1 MDTIN
6 KNSREYLETVV
17 TERANHSSAEDVRTT
32 CSFARAE
39 RLLGREYHGRFLIEL
54 LQNAADAWR
63 SDPRSRDGRSRLAV
77 LVGKGPALLVAN
89 QGVLMTPAV
98 VIDSLGHIGASTKA
112 EGEAIGHKGI
122 GFKSVLEITMAPEIY
137 SGLQQ
142 PEPVLSVS
150 FDAQRAERM
159 ILTASPQWN
168 YWLSAIQGLDASD
181 PFTAIPVLRFPE
193 WQEAMPAEVTDLKR
207 KGYDTVIRLP
217 FSPSSANR
225 LGLSSDDF
233 INAIRGAC
241 EDVTDQILLLLGC
254 FSEVRIEDRLASSE
268 VLIAPKWATPFSYT
282 PRSDTREDVS
292 ILRNGKISSRWR
304 LFRRTLSVSGD
315 LAGEIAVGLR
325 YDLSDAQAR
334 TVLPAIE
341 TGPSAPFHLFFP
353 TRIPSGLPFL
363 VHGYFQVDASR
374 TGFYRGSTSE
384 NRAILD
390 ALATLVTDV
399 VDDTAIDPDIDQAT
413 LVNQIAACDE
423 PEEPLAQ
430 SFRAKVLELLDNQTW
445 LPVGADA
452 AGVRRA
458 SPSGIFAV
466 DPRLAPAVA
475 KVFSPEYVAARV
487 KLAMP
492 EPDLSDRALELIRS
506 RQLNALD
513 LWNTLHALCRP
524 GDMDI
529 WGHADADDGFLALL
543 DLLDALRAED
553 RAAVKRLTDGLRGE
567 PAARLVPVPDTTGGR
582 TLLPVPDPSPGRRG
596 RLVMARVR
604 ATGGVPLAPPK
615 ALDVS
620 FLQEGLLNEA
630 DIDRANPLGVRPFT
644 VDNLVDRLHGIGQ
657 SNADPEVLLR
667 FLWRLLSREAK
678 SAFGTERAAERASVF
693 DPSAWFWCRPG
704 RAQEDDAAGDRR
716 QQRERY
722 LTEVLLPSRQEG
734 VWKPAGSLAF
744 GADWAEWLQT
754 AGADSASAGV
764 IKQRVAAYQALEAI
778 SPGPEALLAPPEIVL
793 AQLDGEL
800 SDSALDS
807 KSTNHTDGPSRNTRC
822 HAFLLR
828 LGVWEVPP
836 IEAFSDLTTANRE
849 PFPWTNGAPDRQQS
863 AIAAAG
869 GWTFGLNGWRG
880 SRHHNVYLAE
890 DYRFAWPLDEAAK
903 KDAAALARGLQ
914 LGIRLYQDRLAATV
928 FCHGCKDSGTG
939 HSTWRYSGSS
949 DGYPSQLALQLRD
962 DAWLSCKVDGIETED
977 LWPPKQAWWRDRPL
991 VSAGLRQSPWRLL
1004 PLSDPTTG
1012 MTEDLRRLAGTNTME
1027 GADLSV
1033 IGSLLARLR
1042 EDYEAEKLAIDPAT
1056 SASARQAFVGLHRLA
1071 YERCA
1076 DIAVAEAKGID
1087 KMLAK
1092 VGVLCELG
1100 DQLVFRQPSEA
1111 RHDDGRFSTYVRHF
1125 AGKVPFIVLP
1135 RDQDARASRLGIDPL
1150 QVSVTREGDDDGID
1164 VTDQVHSMLADR
1176 IHEFLAIVV
1185 HHSLGTQTLE
1195 PDSERFK
1202 ERARRLQAVTVRYVP
1217 DLVVGASIEG
1227 SEYAVR
1233 LGEGSNQ
1240 DIYLEDATT
1249 TKPVL
1254 YHDLGGDGWQDRLRR
1269 KLAPYIARI
1278 LENPAYT
1285 HTIALFLQAD
1295 GDAEREE
1302 FLLELGI
1309 SGDEVDAIAARIG
1322 AVSEADKALRL
1333 RWYRALL
1340 ATLGRP
1346 VLGELPLDAAE
1357 LQGALAAAGLP
1368 DPVAQAMVEAGGGEA
1383 VRRNAGEGS
1392 PLRLLHDQAVNL
1404 LRLHTEL
1411 EREGDDGLELT
1422 IAKRKFARWLD
1433 AHGRRVAVVLSTR
1446 VAAETAKDA
1455 PLRLAVPEALRFA
1468 IDPPLEDLLDPV
1480 VVLLKSHGLAVQVEA
1495 LFRDPPTELARIG
1508 EFESA
1513 AVLDEQVQQ
1522 LFNKEEHERVLSE
1535 RATKWQRL
1543 IRRLAILSR
1552 MGPAETRARVRT
1564 IADGIDASLTGGYAA
1579 PSHLIAPVDAI
1590 FIEHE
1595 ALKKW
1600 LIEQLVDSVLVEI
1613 PTREDLLERAAKL
1626 GIDVD
1631 KLPVLERALDA
1642 PRRDQA
1648 QKTRMRAQE
1657 LRKKGIA
1664 PRTPEGLS
1672 APPSHPTPSATD
1684 RKPIAAV
1691 KVEARYD
1698 RRKRELGDEG
1708 EQWALASVIRSLL
1721 DLDAEARGR
1730 AIGDICQLLN
1740 RFKGTPVDAAL
1751 GHAERARLQDL
1762 EEDELIEE
1770 LAGLLHLSRHSDAF
1784 GFDLVGWLPVTEG
1797 AEPTAVCLEVKSVG
1811 GNGFILSAS
1820 EWARAEWLH
1829 NDGEGDRYAV
1839 LAVRRGKGAGTP
1851 IAMDLLID
1859 PVRLYETNQLRRDA
1873 DGYKIAYG
1881 TLTTSS
1887 LGSSEPDALRAS
1899 TATAT

>member
-6 KNSREYLETVV
+6 KNSRKYLETVV
-17 TERANHSSAEDVRTT
+17 AERAEHRSAEDVRTT

-54 LQNAADAWR
+54 LQNAADAWK

-77 LVGKGPALLVAN
+77 LVAKGPALLVAN
-89 QGVLMTPAV
+89 QGTPMTPAV
-98 VIDSLGHIGASTKA
+98 VIDSLGHIGASTKI

-122 GFKSVLEITMAPEIY
+122 GFKSVLEITTKPEIY

-142 PEPVLSVS
+142 PDPALSVS

-159 ILTASPQWN
+159 IQTASPHWN
-168 YWLSAIQGLDASD
+168 HWLSAIEGLDASD

-193 WQEAMPAEVTDLKR
+193 WQEAIPADVTALQG

-217 FSPSSANR
+217 FSPASANR
-225 LGLSSDDF
+225 LGLSEDAF
-233 INAIRGAC
+233 LTTVRGAC

-254 FSEVRIEDRLASSE
+254 FSEVTIEDQLASSE
-268 VLIAPKWATPFSYT
+268 VLITPKWKADFSAMRT
-282 PRSDTREDVS
+282 THTREDVS
-292 ILRNGKISSRWR
+292 ILRNGEVSSRWR

-315 LAGEIAVGLR
+315 LAGEVAVGLR
-325 YDLSDAQAR
+325 YDLSEAAAR
-334 TVLPAIE
+334 TVLPAID

-353 TRIPSGLPFL
+353 TSIPSGLPFL
-363 VHGYFQVDASR
+363 VHGYFKVDAAR
-374 TGFYRGSTSE
+374 TGFYRGSVSE
-384 NRAILD
+384 NWAILD
-390 ALATLVTDV
+390 TLATLVTDV
-399 VDDTAIDPDIDQAT
+399 VCDTANDPDIDQAT
-413 LVNQIAACDE
+413 LVNEIAACDVS
-423 PEEPLAQ
+423 EEPLAQ
-430 SFRAKVLELLDNQTW
+430 RFRTKVLKLLDSQTW

-458 SPSGIFAV
+458 SPSGVFAV
-466 DPRLAPAVA
+466 DPRVARAVA

-492 EPDLSDRALELIRS
+492 EPDLSDRALQLIRS
-506 RQLNALD
+506 RQLNAID
-513 LWNTLHALCRP
+513 LWDTLHALCRP
-524 GDMDI
+524 GDVDI
-529 WGHADADDGFLALL
+529 WGHADSDDGFLALL

-553 RAAVKRLTDGLRGE
+553 RAAAERLTDRLRGD
-567 PAARLVPVPDTTGGR
+567 PAARLVPVPDTTGRR
-582 TLLPVPDPSPGRRG
+582 TLLPVPDPTPGRRG

-604 ATGGVPLAPPK
+604 ATGGAPLVPPG

-620 FLQEGLLNEA
+620 FIQEGLLKEA
-630 DIDRANPLGVRPFT
+630 DIDRAKPLGVRPFT
-644 VDNLVDRLHGIGQ
+644 VDNIVDRLHGIGQ
-657 SNADPEVLLR
+657 SNADPDVLLR

-678 SAFGTERAAERASVF
+678 SAFGIEKAARWASSVF
-693 DPSAWFWCRPG
+693 DPNAWFWCRPSS
-704 RAQEDDAAGDRR
+704 AQEDDAARDR
-716 QQRERY
+716 QQRERF
-722 LTEVLLPSRQEG
+722 LTEVLLPSRQKGE
-734 VWKPAGSLAF
+734 WKPAGSLAF
-744 GADWAEWLQT
+744 GADWAKWLQT
-754 AGADSASAGV
+754 VGADSASAGV
-764 IKQRVAAYQALEAI
+764 IKQRVAAYEALEAI

-793 AQLDGEL
+793 AQLDGES

-807 KSTNHTDGPSRNTRC
+807 EPTNHTDDPSLNTMC

-849 PFPWTNGAPDRQQS
+849 PFPWTNGAAELQQA
-863 AIAAAG
+863 AIKAAG

-903 KDAAALARGLQ
+903 KNAAALARGLQ
-914 LGIRLYQDRLAATV
+914 LGIDLYQKRLAATV

-939 HSTWRYSGSS
+939 HSTWRYSDSS
-949 DGYPSQLALQLRD
+949 DGYPSQLALQLRH
-962 DAWLSCKVDGIETED
+962 DAWLSCKVDGIETANLRSPVE
-977 LWPPKQAWWRDRPL
+977 AWWRDRPL

-1012 MTEDLRRLAGTNTME
+1012 MTDDLRRLARINTME

-1033 IGSLLARLR
+1033 IRSLLSGLR
-1042 EDYEAEKLAIDPAT
+1042 ENYERGILPINPAT

-1076 DIAVAEAKGID
+1076 NIAVVDEKGVTE
-1087 KMLAK
+1087 MLTD
-1092 VGVLCELG
+1092 VGLLCELG

-1111 RHDDGRFSTYVRHF
+1111 RHDDGKFSTYIRHF

-1135 RDQDARASRLGIDPL
+1135 RDQGPRASRLGIDPL
-1150 QVSVTREGDDDGID
+1150 QISVTRQGDDDGTD
-1164 VTDQVHSMLADR
+1164 VSDQVHSMLADR

-1195 PDSERFK
+1195 TESEQFR

-1217 DLVVGASIEG
+1217 DLVVRVSIDGGEHA
-1227 SEYAVR
+1227 ET
-1233 LGEGSNQ
+1233 LGENSYQ
-1240 DIYLEDATT
+1240 DVFLEGPTST
-1249 TKPVL
+1249 EPVL
-1254 YHDLGGDGWQDRLRR
+1254 YHDLGGEGWQDQLRR
-1269 KLAPYIARI
+1269 KLAPHIARI

-1302 FLLELGI
+1302 FLRELGI
-1309 SGDEVDAIAARIG
+1309 SGEEVDAIAARIG
-1322 AVSEADKALRL
+1322 VVSEADKALHI

-1340 ATLGRP
+1340 VTLGQP
-1346 VLGELPLDAAE
+1346 VSGELPLDAAE
-1357 LQGALAAAGLP
+1357 LRRKLAAAGLP
-1368 DPVAQAMVEAGGGEA
+1368 NPVAQAIVEAGGGEA

-1392 PLRLLHDQAVNL
+1392 PLRLLNDNDVV
-1404 LRLHTEL
+1404 LRKLDTEL
-1411 EREGDDGLELT
+1411 RKEGDDGLALT
-1422 IAKRKFARWLD
+1422 IAKRNFTRWLD

-1468 IDPPLEDLLDPV
+1468 IDPLPEKLLAPIVD
-1480 VVLLKSHGLAVQVEA
+1480 LLKSHGLEVQVDA
-1495 LFRDPPTELARIG
+1495 LVRDPPTELARIG
-1508 EFESA
+1508 GLESPA
-1513 AVLDEQVQQ
+1513 LLDKQVQQ
-1522 LFNKEEHERVLSE
+1522 FYDKEEHERVLSE

-1543 IRRLAILSR
+1543 IRLLAILSR
-1552 MGPAETRARVRT
+1552 MGPGETRARVRT
-1564 IADGIDASLTGGYAA
+1564 IADGIDASLPGGYNA
-1579 PSHLIAPVDAI
+1579 PSDLIEPVDAL
-1590 FIEHE
+1590 FIEHG

-1613 PTREDLLERAAKL
+1613 PTREDLLERAAEL
-1626 GIDVD
+1626 GIDVG
-1631 KLPVLERALDA
+1631 KLQVLERALDA

-1648 QKTRMRAQE
+1648 QKTRMRAQA
-1657 LRKKGIA
+1657 LLNNGIA
-1664 PRTPEGLS
+1664 PRTPEGLT
-1672 APPSHPTPSATD
+1672 APPPRRAPSATD

-1691 KVEARYD
+1691 KVEASYD

-1708 EQWALASVIRSLL
+1708 EQWALASVIGSLVHL
-1721 DLDAEARGR
+1721 DVDTRGQ
-1730 AIGDICQLLN
+1730 AIGEICQLLN

-1797 AEPTAVCLEVKSVG
+1797 AEPKAVCLEVKSVG
-1811 GNGFILSAS
+1811 GSGFILSAS

-1839 LAVRRGKGAGTP
+1839 LAVRRGKAAGTP
-1851 IAMDLLID
+1851 IAMDLLVD
-1859 PVRLYETNQLRRDA
+1859 PVDLFKTKKLRRDA
-1873 DGYKIAYG
+1873 DGYKITYG
-1881 TLTTSS
+1881 KITTQSS
-1887 LGSSEPDALRAS
+1887 GSSEPDALQAS
-1899 TATAT
+1899 TATTT